1 MRRITVSLDSALVEL
16 AEAEVAAGRAPSVS
30 AWVAAAIRFRAQA
43 RTELVADLVEQERQ
57 DPTPQAEIAKLARV
71 LGLPSSTVKGAIQRP
86 GHRSRQRR
94 AS

>member
-71 LGLPSSTVKGAIQRP
+71 LGLPSSAVKGAIQRP
-86 GHRSRQRR
+86 GRRSRQRR